1 MDKGEE
7 DELNPQAE
15 GNISADPPKKPSRSL
30 KSNLAFWGILPT
42 FGLLVLALTVG
53 PWVITSY
60 DDDHRVRMECTVTDA
75 EGGTYSPAGRSVGS
89 RPELIIRT
97 SDCGT
102 LSLIHEFDQAANEV
116 MAAELAQG
124 GRFEFELGQATR
136 TLMGFF
142 DVIGMTP
149 VVSSYEKVD

>member
-1 MDKGEE
+1 M
-7 DELNPQAE
+7 NPQAE
-15 GNISADPPKKPSRSL
+15 GNISADPPKKPSRSW

-42 FGLLVLALTVG
+42 FGVLFLALTVG
-53 PWVITSY
+53 PFVINAY

-75 EGGTYSPAGRSVGS
+75 EGGTYSGAGRNVGS

-102 LSLIHEFDQAANEV
+102 LTLIHEFDQAANDE
-116 MAAELAQG
+116 MASELAQG
-124 GRFEFELGQATR
+124 GRFEFELGQASH

-142 DVIGMTP
+142 NVIGMAP
-149 VVSSYEKVD
+149 AVSSYDKVD